1 VVIHHLLKNPRYF
14 IISLK
19 ILLIINVFFVETH
32 LTLKYCYI
40 KFMFMSNENEENK
53 NIDFKKSIE
62 KVTEFQQDLLRQFSS
77 IQYNAFQNMFS
88 SLQGFTNYNAMFK
101 TNVQTGGRISIP
113 EAERQA
119 LGIEEGDLVQVIII
133 PITRKKNKSS
143 SSSSSS

>member
-1 VVIHHLLKNPRYF
+1 
-14 IISLK
+14 
-19 ILLIINVFFVETH
+19 
-32 LTLKYCYI
+32 
-40 KFMFMSNENEENK
+40 MSNEDEENK
-53 NIDFKKSIE
+53 NIDFKKSME
-62 KVTEFQQDLLRQFSS
+62 KATEFQQNLLREFST

-133 PITRKKNKSS
+133 PLTRKKKNAGTS
-143 SSSSSS
+143 

>member
-1 VVIHHLLKNPRYF
+1 
-14 IISLK
+14 
-19 ILLIINVFFVETH
+19 
-32 LTLKYCYI
+32 
-40 KFMFMSNENEENK
+40 MSNENEK
-53 NIDFKKSIE
+53 DKQVDFKKSIE

-133 PITRKKNKSS
+133 PITRKKNRSS
-143 SSSSSS
+143 SSSS

>member
-1 VVIHHLLKNPRYF
+1 
-14 IISLK
+14 
-19 ILLIINVFFVETH
+19 
-32 LTLKYCYI
+32 
-40 KFMFMSNENEENK
+40 MSNENEENK
-53 NIDFKKSIE
+53 NNDFKKSIE

-101 TNVQTGGRISIP
+101 TTVQTGGRISIP

-133 PITRKKNKSS
+133 PITRKKNKATTTSS
-143 SSSSSS
+143 

>member
-1 VVIHHLLKNPRYF
+1 
-14 IISLK
+14 
-19 ILLIINVFFVETH
+19 
-32 LTLKYCYI
+32 
-40 KFMFMSNENEENK
+40 MSNENEENK
-53 NIDFKKSIE
+53 DIDFKKSIE
-62 KVTEFQQDLLRQFSS
+62 KATEFQQDLLRQFST

-133 PITRKKNKSS
+133 PLSRKKKNNTTTTTTTSS
-143 SSSSSS
+143 

>member
-1 VVIHHLLKNPRYF
+1 
-14 IISLK
+14 
-19 ILLIINVFFVETH
+19 
-32 LTLKYCYI
+32 
-40 KFMFMSNENEENK
+40 MSNENEENK
-53 NIDFKKSIE
+53 DIDFKKSIE
-62 KVTEFQQDLLRQFSS
+62 KATEFQQDLLRQFST

-133 PITRKKNKSS
+133 PLSRKKKNNTNTTSS
-143 SSSSSS
+143 

>member
-1 VVIHHLLKNPRYF
+1 
-14 IISLK
+14 
-19 ILLIINVFFVETH
+19 
-32 LTLKYCYI
+32 
-40 KFMFMSNENEENK
+40 MSNENEENK
-53 NIDFKKSIE
+53 NNDFKKSIE

-133 PITRKKNKSS
+133 PITRKKNKNTTTS
-143 SSSSSS
+143 

>member
-1 VVIHHLLKNPRYF
+1 
-14 IISLK
+14 
-19 ILLIINVFFVETH
+19 
-32 LTLKYCYI
+32 
-40 KFMFMSNENEENK
+40 MSNENEENK
-53 NIDFKKSIE
+53 NMDFKKSIE

-133 PITRKKNKSS
+133 PITRKKNRSS
-143 SSSSSS
+143 SSSVFFLVSV

>member
-1 VVIHHLLKNPRYF
+1 
-14 IISLK
+14 
-19 ILLIINVFFVETH
+19 
-32 LTLKYCYI
+32 
-40 KFMFMSNENEENK
+40 MSNEDEENK
-53 NIDFKKSIE
+53 SIDFKKSVE
-62 KVTEFQQDLLRQFSS
+62 KATEFQQNLLREFST

-133 PITRKKNKSS
+133 PLTRKKKNAGTA
-143 SSSSSS
+143 

>member
-1 VVIHHLLKNPRYF
+1 
-14 IISLK
+14 
-19 ILLIINVFFVETH
+19 
-32 LTLKYCYI
+32 
-40 KFMFMSNENEENK
+40 MSNEDEENK
-53 NIDFKKSIE
+53 NIDFKKSME
-62 KVTEFQQDLLRQFSS
+62 KATEFQQNLLREFST

-133 PITRKKNKSS
+133 PLTRKKKNAGTT
-143 SSSSSS
+143 

>member
-1 VVIHHLLKNPRYF
+1 
-14 IISLK
+14 
-19 ILLIINVFFVETH
+19 
-32 LTLKYCYI
+32 
-40 KFMFMSNENEENK
+40 MFMSNENEENK

>member
-1 VVIHHLLKNPRYF
+1 
-14 IISLK
+14 
-19 ILLIINVFFVETH
+19 
-32 LTLKYCYI
+32 
-40 KFMFMSNENEENK
+40 MSNENEENK
-53 NIDFKKSIE
+53 NNDFKKSIE

-133 PITRKKNKSS
+133 PITRKKNKTTTTTTS
-143 SSSSSS
+143 

>member
-1 VVIHHLLKNPRYF
+1 
-14 IISLK
+14 
-19 ILLIINVFFVETH
+19 
-32 LTLKYCYI
+32 
-40 KFMFMSNENEENK
+40 MSNEDEENK
-53 NIDFKKSIE
+53 NIDFKKSME
-62 KVTEFQQDLLRQFSS
+62 KATEFQQNLLREFST

-133 PITRKKNKSS
+133 PLSRKKKNTGTA
-143 SSSSSS
+143 

>member
-1 VVIHHLLKNPRYF
+1 
-14 IISLK
+14 
-19 ILLIINVFFVETH
+19 
-32 LTLKYCYI
+32 
-40 KFMFMSNENEENK
+40 MSNENEENK
-53 NIDFKKSIE
+53 DIDFKKSIE
-62 KVTEFQQDLLRQFSS
+62 KATEFQQDLLRQFST

-133 PITRKKNKSS
+133 PLSRKKKNNTSTTSS
-143 SSSSSS
+143 

>member
-1 VVIHHLLKNPRYF
+1 
-14 IISLK
+14 
-19 ILLIINVFFVETH
+19 
-32 LTLKYCYI
+32 
-40 KFMFMSNENEENK
+40 MSDENEDNK
-53 NIDFKKSIE
+53 NIDFKKSME

-133 PITRKKNKSS
+133 PITRKKNRSS
-143 SSSSSS
+143 S

>member
-1 VVIHHLLKNPRYF
+1 
-14 IISLK
+14 
-19 ILLIINVFFVETH
+19 
-32 LTLKYCYI
+32 
-40 KFMFMSNENEENK
+40 MSNENEENK
-53 NIDFKKSIE
+53 DIDFKKSIE
-62 KVTEFQQDLLRQFSS
+62 KATEFQQDLLRQFST

-133 PITRKKNKSS
+133 PLSRKKKNNTSTTS
-143 SSSSSS
+143 T

>member
-1 VVIHHLLKNPRYF
+1 
-14 IISLK
+14 
-19 ILLIINVFFVETH
+19 
-32 LTLKYCYI
+32 
-40 KFMFMSNENEENK
+40 MSNENEENK
-53 NIDFKKSIE
+53 NMDFKKSIE
-62 KVTEFQQDLLRQFSS
+62 KVTEFQDLLRQFSS

-133 PITRKKNKSS
+133 PITRKKNRSS
-143 SSSSSS
+143 SS